1 MDLSIIRERMGQMET
16 FKNENKVARDAL
28 KNELENDTDYLAA
41 CEELKAAK
49 DKVKRIKDALWAK
62 TETQKLISD
71 IKENREELT
80 TIEEILSVEL
90 AEYCNEKKVDEI
102 TDKDGEVRKIKII
115 AKLLPKNK
123 YDDRDNEGKYASK
136 VEPKLPE

>member
-1 MDLSIIRERMGQMET
+1 MDLSIIRERMGQLDT
-16 FKNENKVARDAL
+16 FKNENKVAKEAL

-41 CEELKAAK
+41 LEELKAVK
-49 DKVKRIKDALWAK
+49 DKVNRIKDALWAK
-62 TETQKLISD
+62 GETQKLIND

-102 TDKDGEVRKIKII
+102 TDHDGEVRKIKIV
-115 AKLLPKNK
+115 AKLLPKSK
-123 YDDRDNEGKYASK
+123 HEDRDYEGKYMSK
-136 VEPKLPE
+136 VEPNLE